1 MPRTRLGQLKQ
12 SLFKRSQPLR
22 LAASLGIVMGLS
34 GLSLFNGAYAVTQTP
49 VIVEVKLP
57 TGQTL
62 YIKEDHSRPIV
73 TIDTWVKTGS
83 VNEVGQNNG
92 VSHFLEHL
100 LFKGTRQY
108 HAGQIDRILES
119 RGSEFNAATSD
130 DFTHYYITTA
140 PTYFEEALKLHAD
153 MMTHASIPVEELPKE
168 RKVVQEEINR
178 ANDNPS
184 RQLYVQVA
192 KMMYGQHGYALDTL
206 GPKQNIANIPRQD
219 ILNYYH
225 YWYRPQNFN
234 TIIVGDINAEKVKK
248 EVQAAFPSRGLERYG
263 QYKAPDAQA
272 VDFSKNKPQSTIL
285 KNPTIN
291 QAYLAIALPGPA
303 QQNADDVYALDI
315 AMLALGSGKSSRLYN
330 ALIEKEPLATSV
342 SASNYTQKYSGLVLV
357 DVASE
362 PGNLTKIKKEIL
374 KQLSTLREK
383 SITPEELQKAKTQYI
398 KDFVFENES
407 TDGTAS
413 AIGYNVTIGN
423 IADYTEHVA
432 RVEAVTP
439 ERVKD
444 VLNRYL
450 DPGKAIISELLPE
463 ATPINTSEEDK
474 NNLALL
480 DNWQKTTLSHERA
493 ETAAQAKGEIPASA
507 PKAPKVEITKTV
519 LPNGITLI
527 TKPISDSATVA
538 MKLFVKGGSSV
549 ETKPGIATL
558 VAELLSQGSQ
568 GRNAEDLSNELE
580 SKGMNLTFSANED
593 YIDITGTA
601 IQEDWG
607 ELSTILQSVLTTPRF
622 DANEIEKKKEQIRQ
636 AIAANRDNP
645 SSLAFEN
652 LRLSLYPNH
661 PYGDVGKRVEKALPG
676 ITRNDLVSYYQQNF
690 QPQNMVVSLVG
701 HVDVQAAKAFFS
713 ALYAP
718 RTLPQ
723 DSRLRGNDV
732 SQSKEGQGE
741 SSDAGTATPLPKAV
755 PALDNSET
763 VNERKPRLSAVW
775 IAQGWLAPSIS
786 NPTDYAALKVL
797 NTLIGSGMSSRLFVD
812 LREKQGLAYV
822 VGSQYPSHK
831 LDSMFT
837 MYIGTDPVNTE
848 KVLLGFKKE
857 LDRIQKELVTSKEL
871 EEAKSKLI
879 GGFAL
884 AHDTN
889 AAQANYLS
897 LYEALGAGYEFD
909 SNYPNLI
916 RKVTENKIRQVAKR
930 YFSQP
935 NVLSIVE
942 PESVPKSGSL
952 SGRGKH
958 VYHTR
963 WKRLKSSH

>member
-1 MPRTRLGQLKQ
+1 MLSTRLGDLKWP
-12 SLFKRSQPLR
+12 LFKGVSVKRNGSIC
-22 LAASLGIVMGLS
+22 LAASLSLVLGLS
-34 GLSLFNGAYAVTQTP
+34 SLQVFNGACAAVIQTP
-49 VIVEVKLP
+49 AIVEVKLP

-248 EVQAAFPSRGLERYG
+248 QVQAAFPARGLESFSH
-263 QYKAPDAQA
+263 YKAPDAQA

-291 QAYLAIALPGPA
+291 QAYLAVALPGPA
-303 QQNADDVYALDI
+303 QQSADDVYALDI

-330 ALIEKEPLATSV
+330 ALVEKEPLATSV
-342 SASNYTQKYSGLVLV
+342 SASNYTQKYSGLVLI

-362 PGNLTKIKKEIL
+362 PGNLAKIKKEIL
-374 KQLSTLREK
+374 KQLSLLREK

-423 IADYTEHVA
+423 LADYTEHVA

-444 VLNRYL
+444 VLSRYL

-463 ATPINTSEEDK
+463 TTPINTAEEDK

-480 DNWQKTTLSHERA
+480 DNWQKTSLANEKA
-493 ETAAQAKGEIPASA
+493 ETSAQAKGEIPASA
-507 PKAPKVEITKTV
+507 PKAPKVQITKTI

-527 TKPISDSATVA
+527 TKPINDSATVA

-593 YIDITGTA
+593 YIDVTGTA

-622 DANEIEKKKEQIRQ
+622 DTSEIEKKKEQIRQ

-676 ITRNDLVSYYQQNF
+676 ITRSDLVSYYQQNF
-690 QPQNMVVSLVG
+690 QPQNIVVSLVG
-701 HVDVQAAKAFFS
+701 HVDQQAVKAFFS
-713 ALYAP
+713 ALYPA
-718 RTLPQ
+718 
-723 DSRLRGNDV
+723 
-732 SQSKEGQGE
+732 
-741 SSDAGTATPLPKAV
+741 TATTAKVDTNASPIPKPV

-786 NPTDYAALKVL
+786 DSTDYAALKVL

-848 KVLLGFKKE
+848 KVLVGFKKE
-857 LDRIQKELVTSKEL
+857 LDRIQKELVTAKEL

-897 LYEALGAGYEFD
+897 LYETLGAGYEFD
-909 SNYPNLI
+909 STYPNLI

-942 PESVPKSGSL
+942 PESMPKSGST

-958 VYHTR
+958 VYHAR
-963 WKRLKSSH
+963 WKKPKSSH